1 MAIIGL
7 EGIRIFA
14 KHGFYE
20 EERILGNEFILDVF
34 LDADIEQ
41 AAEEDDL
48 FQTINYETV
57 YQLCLIEMRTPSQLI
72 EEVCQR
78 IVHRL
83 FDYFDQISGIK
94 VKLRKLNPPLGGQV
108 DCASIQISMGS
119 LETF

>member
-7 EGIRIFA
+7 EGMRIFA

-34 LDADIEQ
+34 LETDVEK
-41 AAEEDDL
+41 AAEEDNL
-48 FQTINYETV
+48 FKTINYETV
-57 YQLCLIEMRTPSQLI
+57 YHLCLIEMRQPSQLI

-83 FDYFDQISGIK
+83 LDYFERVGGIK
-94 VKLRKLNPPLGGQV
+94 VKLRKLNPPLGGRV
-108 DCASIQISMGS
+108 DCASIEMGYGS
-119 LETF
+119 LE